1 MNTGINDA
9 VNLAWKLAAVVQ
21 GRASPSLLDS
31 YEPERIAFAR
41 RLVATTDRVFTA
53 VTSPTALARLIRTQV
68 APHLLPVL
76 VRSASVRR
84 FIFRTISQTAMH
96 YRAGPLSEG
105 RAGRL
110 RGGDRLP
117 WVVADASKEGH
128 ADNFAPL
135 TSLDWQVHG
144 YGDLGPEVRAACA
157 ARRLPVHV
165 FPWGSAAQGAGM
177 ERNALYLV
185 RPDGYIGLVDPGASV
200 AKLEYYLDSRGIQPA
215 SRAETA
221 SLAAQSAQ
229 VRAQ

>member
-1 MNTGINDA
+1 MNTGISDA

-41 RLVATTDRVFTA
+41 RLVATTDRAFTA

-68 APHLLPVL
+68 APRLLPVL

-84 FIFRTISQTAMH
+84 FMFRTISQTAMH
-96 YRAGPLSEG
+96 YRSSPLSEG

-117 WVVADASKEGH
+117 WVVAGAPRDGH

-135 TSLDWQVHG
+135 TSLDWQVHV
-144 YGDLGPEVRAACA
+144 YGELGPEVRAACA
-157 ARRLPVHV
+157 RRGLPVHA
-165 FPWGSAAQGAGM
+165 FAWSSAAQGAGV
-177 ERNALYLV
+177 ERDALYLV
-185 RPDGYIGLVDPGASV
+185 RPDGYIGLADPEASA
-200 AKLEYYLDSRGIQPA
+200 AKLERYFDSRGIRPA
-215 SRAETA
+215 SRAEA
-221 SLAAQSAQ
+221 MSLAAQGSQ
-229 VRAQ
+229 VQAR